1 MAGRILVG
9 TSSWAD
15 PGFVKEWYPPGMPA
29 GQRLGWYAERFEA
42 VELNAS
48 FYAVPERGTVRRWV
62 EVTPDGFTFDV
73 KLHRLLSR
81 HSAGLDSLPP
91 SLRERARTTARG
103 RVVLDEGLE
112 LALVQE
118 LLDAIEPL
126 ESAGKLGALLLQTT
140 PAFKPRRSG
149 RDGSPHDSEDAGQG
163 RDGSPHDREHARA
176 RDDLAS
182 AEPPR
187 ADRLVELEPL
197 VEAVAPRKLALELRN
212 RHWVE
217 GEQLSETLAWCSE
230 HGVAFVCVDAPPGD
244 HFSIMPAVD
253 AVTRDDLAYVRLH
266 GRDTQGYLT
275 GKSVAERFGWVYGD
289 EELEEVAGR
298 ARGLADQAAEVHV
311 LFNNNRDDDAP
322 SAARRF
328 RALLGQDPGPPP
340 DDGQL
345 KLG

>member
-1 MAGRILVG
+1 MAGRIVVG

-15 PGFVKEWYPPGMPA
+15 PGFIKDWYPPKMPA

-48 FYAVPERGTVRRWV
+48 FYAVPERDTVRRWV
-62 EVTPDGFTFDV
+62 DVTPDGFTFDV
-73 KLHRLLSR
+73 KLHKLLSR
-81 HSAGLDSLPP
+81 HSASLDSLPP
-91 SLRERARTTARG
+91 SLRERARTTPRG
-103 RVVLDEGLE
+103 RVVLEEGLE
-112 LALVQE
+112 LALVEE

-140 PAFKPRRSG
+140 PAFKPS
-149 RDGSPHDSEDAGQG
+149 RD
-163 RDGSPHDREHARA
+163 RD
-176 RDDLAS
+176 
-182 AEPPR
+182 EPPG
-187 ADRLVELEPL
+187 P
-197 VEAVAPRKLALELRN
+197 N

-266 GRDTQGYLT
+266 GRDTHGYLT
-275 GKSVAERFGWVYGD
+275 GKTVAERFGWIYGD

-298 ARGLADQAAEVHV
+298 AHSLADQAAEVHV

-345 KLG
+345 RLA

>member
-1 MAGRILVG
+1 MAGRIVVG

-15 PGFVKEWYPPGMPA
+15 PGFIKEWYPPGMPA
-29 GQRLGWYAERFEA
+29 GERLPWYAQRFEA

-48 FYAVPERGTVRRWV
+48 FYAVPERDTVKRWV
-62 EVTPDGFTFDV
+62 DVTPDGFTFDV

-91 SLRERARTTARG
+91 ELRDRARTTPRG
-103 RVVLDEGLE
+103 RVLLDEGLE
-112 LALVQE
+112 EALIGE

-126 ESAGKLGALLLQTT
+126 ETAGKLGALLLQTT
-140 PAFKPRRSG
+140 PAFKPARRHTG
-149 RDGSPHDSEDAGQG
+149 GGKRREDDEAG
-163 RDGSPHDREHARA
+163 DAP
-176 RDDLAS
+176 AS
-182 AEPPR
+182 
-187 ADRLVELEPL
+187 DRLTELEPL

-230 HGVAFVCVDAPPGD
+230 HDVAFVCVDAPPGD

-266 GRDTQGYLT
+266 GRDTHGYLT
-275 GKSVAERFGWVYGD
+275 GKSVAERFGWIYGD

-345 KLG
+345 ELA

>member
-15 PGFVKEWYPPGMPA
+15 PGFVKEWYPPKLPA
-29 GQRLGWYAERFEA
+29 GQRLPWYAERFEA

-48 FYAVPERGTVRRWV
+48 FYAVPERDTVRRWV
-62 EVTPDGFTFDV
+62 DVTPDGFTFDV

-91 SLRERARTTARG
+91 DLRERARTTPRG

-112 LALVQE
+112 LALIGE

-140 PAFKPRRSG
+140 PAFKPRKAARNDGPSYDAPDRDAADASG
-149 RDGSPHDSEDAGQG
+149 GRADDGPLADGSPE
-163 RDGSPHDREHARA
+163 
-176 RDDLAS
+176 AS
-182 AEPPR
+182 
-187 ADRLVELEPL
+187 RLVELEPL
-197 VEAVAPRKLALELRN
+197 VDAVAPRRLALELRN
-212 RHWVE
+212 RHWVA

-230 HGVAFVCVDAPPGD
+230 HDVAFVCVDAPPGD
-244 HFSIMPAVD
+244 HFSIMPGVD

-289 EELEEVAGR
+289 DELEEVAGR
-298 ARGLADQAAEVHV
+298 VHALADQAAEVHV

-340 DDGQL
+340 HDGQL
-345 KLG
+345 RLA